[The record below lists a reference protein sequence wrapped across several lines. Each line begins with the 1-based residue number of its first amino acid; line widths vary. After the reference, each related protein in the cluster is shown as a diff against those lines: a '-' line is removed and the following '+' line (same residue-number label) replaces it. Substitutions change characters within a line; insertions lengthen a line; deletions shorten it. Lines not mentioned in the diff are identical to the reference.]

1 MKRTRSKDYGS
12 DSSDNGSGESLME
25 NMEGDYAAIP
35 ELDDYDYNLLDSQ
48 NYETMEVAA
57 RRNAE
62 SEIDAR
68 LASRED
74 GTLNH
79 LDDFGVE
86 DEVERGRR
94 RVRVQT
100 VRFQDNTK
108 EISTSINLE
117 AMDMSLREWIAQ
129 SRTRTEIKQ
138 RFRAFLESDKEQIAK
153 IRAMC
158 ANNLASFEISYQ
170 ALSSKVPIL
179 AIWVADAPRDIIE
192 QATPF
197 LHLSGSILSCRIFDE
212 VANELVLSSDH
223 FPKYWEIKD
232 EIHVRVRDLPITD
245 TLRDLRQT
253 HLNQLV
259 RVSGVV
265 TRRSTIFP
273 QLRMVKYTCG
283 SCQATLGPFKQS
295 NTAEVVIMFHSI
307 PHPPRCG

>member
-1 MKRTRSKDYGS
+1 
-12 DSSDNGSGESLME
+12 ME

-192 QATPF
+192 
-197 LHLSGSILSCRIFDE
+197 IFDE

-253 HLNQLV
+253 HLNQ
-259 RVSGVV
+259 
-265 TRRSTIFP
+265 
-273 QLRMVKYTCG
+273 
-283 SCQATLGPFKQS
+283 
-295 NTAEVVIMFHSI
+295 
-307 PHPPRCG
+307 